1 MDHNS
6 LEHCVINHLKAA
18 HRDQIALPQTLWPDT
33 RKGDWDMMAYYTA
46 AVSERE
52 REHMPVIGP
61 SVDRRALRLV
71 NAVCNSTTVCS
82 LGCFCCS
89 QVRTRVKSW
98 EAVNRSDIQLHDVAA
113 SIYVF
118 LETAP
123 EEFERA
129 CSYAWWLEQ

>member
-1 MDHNS
+1 
-6 LEHCVINHLKAA
+6 
-18 HRDQIALPQTLWPDT
+18 
-33 RKGDWDMMAYYTA
+33 MMAYYTA

-82 LGCFCCS
+82 LSCFCCS
-89 QVRTRVKSW
+89 HVRTRVGSW
-98 EAVNRSDIQLHDVAA
+98 EAVRRSDINLHKVAA
-113 SIYVF
+113 TIYVF
-118 LETAP
+118 MANAP

-129 CSYAWWLEQ
+129 